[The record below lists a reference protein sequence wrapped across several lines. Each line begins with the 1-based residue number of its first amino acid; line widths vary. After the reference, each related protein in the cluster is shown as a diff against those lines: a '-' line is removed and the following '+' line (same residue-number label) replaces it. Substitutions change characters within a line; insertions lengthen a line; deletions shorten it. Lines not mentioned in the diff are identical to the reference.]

1 YVAAVSTEDWPRRE
15 CCNQISYF
23 NRRMAFCLS
32 SSAAGSTASDHTIR
46 ILRWTFRRDEETVVC
61 ELGLNGEDSA
71 YELRIDP
78 PRNPIGLAT
87 EIFDDATSAFQRHSA
102 IERVLVGDGWSLER
116 FESERRRR

>member
-1 YVAAVSTEDWPRRE
+1 
-15 CCNQISYF
+15 
-23 NRRMAFCLS
+23 MAFCLS
-32 SSAAGSTASDHTIR
+32 SSAAGATASDHTIR

>member
-1 YVAAVSTEDWPRRE
+1 MTICATGAPSLISSERYVRV
-15 CCNQISYF
+15 
-23 NRRMAFCLS
+23 
-32 SSAAGSTASDHTIR
+32 
-46 ILRWTFRRDEETVVC
+46 LRWTFRRGPDAVVC
-61 ELGLNGEDSA
+61 ELGLTGDDSA

>member
-1 YVAAVSTEDWPRRE
+1 MT
-15 CCNQISYF
+15 
-23 NRRMAFCLS
+23 FCLP
-32 SSAAGSTASDHTIR
+32 SSAAGAPASDHNVR

-61 ELGLNGEDSA
+61 ELGLNGDDSA

-116 FESERRRR
+116 FESERRPR

>member
-1 YVAAVSTEDWPRRE
+1 
-15 CCNQISYF
+15 
-23 NRRMAFCLS
+23 MAFCLS
-32 SSAAGSTASDHTIR
+32 SRAAGANASDHRIR
-46 ILRWTFRRDEETVVC
+46 MLRWTFRRDEETVVC
-61 ELGLNGEDSA
+61 ELGLNGDDSA

-116 FESERRRR
+116 FESERRPR